1 MFSLELFPTA
11 AFFQKSMF
19 NIFRYTI
26 LFLPHFF
33 LFSQKKNK
41 KKTVKHLPLI
51 KLRTHTGNLDL
62 LNRFN
67 QTFCL
72 VKLD

>member
-1 MFSLELFPTA
+1 MFSLEFFPTA
-11 AFFQKSMF
+11 AFFKKSMF

-26 LFLPHFF
+26 LFLPHVFFF
-33 LFSQKKNK
+33 LK
-41 KKTVKHLPLI
+41 KKKVITPAFNQ
-51 KLRTHTGNLDL
+51 LRTHTGNLDL

>member
-1 MFSLELFPTA
+1 MSF
-11 AFFQKSMF
+11 
-19 NIFRYTI
+19 
-26 LFLPHFF
+26 FF
-33 LFSQKKNK
+33 LK
-41 KKTVKHLPLI
+41 KKKKKVVTPAFNQ
-51 KLRTHTGNLDL
+51 LRTHTGNLDL

>member
-1 MFSLELFPTA
+1 
-11 AFFQKSMF
+11 MF

-26 LFLPHFF
+26 LFLPHVFFF
-33 LFSQKKNK
+33 LK
-41 KKTVKHLPLI
+41 KKKKKVITPAFNQ
-51 KLRTHTGNLDL
+51 LRTHTGNLDL